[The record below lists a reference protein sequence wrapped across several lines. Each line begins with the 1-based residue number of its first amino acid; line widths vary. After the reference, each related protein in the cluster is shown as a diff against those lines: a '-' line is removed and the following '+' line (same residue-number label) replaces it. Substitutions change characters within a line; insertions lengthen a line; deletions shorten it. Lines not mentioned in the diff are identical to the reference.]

1 MLISHAI
8 LMRRKSLG
16 KTFNGT
22 EIITMNSKYII
33 GYVSI
38 SEDSVLEVFNIII
51 GALGIMFYLSYVQ
64 MLL

>member
-33 GYVSI
+33 GYASI

>member
-1 MLISHAI
+1 
-8 LMRRKSLG
+8 
-16 KTFNGT
+16 
-22 EIITMNSKYII
+22 MNSKYII
-33 GYVSI
+33 GYASI

>member
-1 MLISHAI
+1 
-8 LMRRKSLG
+8 MRWKSLG

>member
-38 SEDSVLEVFNIII
+38 SEDSVFRSV
-51 GALGIMFYLSYVQ
+51 
-64 MLL
+64 